1 MKNINIQMNTI
12 IPNDAQ
18 ETKVLKELPK
28 WLITLKS
35 NDDHKYNLRIIQEN
49 NNIILII
56 QKDRRYKNNTI

>member
-1 MKNINIQMNTI
+1 MNTI
-12 IPNDAQ
+12 IYNDAQ

-35 NDDHKYNLRIIQEN
+35 NDNHKYNLRIIQEN

>member
-1 MKNINIQMNTI
+1 MNTI

>member
-35 NDDHKYNLRIIQEN
+35 NDNHKYNLRIIQEN